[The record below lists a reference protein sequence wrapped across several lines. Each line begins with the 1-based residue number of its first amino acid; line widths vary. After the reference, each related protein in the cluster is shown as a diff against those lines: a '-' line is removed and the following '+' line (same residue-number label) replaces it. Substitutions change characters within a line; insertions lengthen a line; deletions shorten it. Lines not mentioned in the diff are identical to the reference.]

1 MGNGFRGVDGLADIG
16 YYAGQ
21 AQATRPRPANRR
33 HPSGVQKGEVNLT
46 TPTTAEL
53 LAQEVRDHEADRFAV
68 WRLAQECETMDE
80 FRKRLADLLN
90 LPK

>member
-1 MGNGFRGVDGLADIG
+1 M
-16 YYAGQ
+16 
-21 AQATRPRPANRR
+21 
-33 HPSGVQKGEVNLT
+33 T

>member
-1 MGNGFRGVDGLADIG
+1 MN
-16 YYAGQ
+16 
-21 AQATRPRPANRR
+21 
-33 HPSGVQKGEVNLT
+33 

-53 LAQEVRDHEADRFAV
+53 LAQEVRAHEADRFAV
-68 WRLAQECETMDE
+68 WRLAHECETMDE